1 MSRRLQNLPFVWCVS
16 QMLGVSAYCLCFHKF
31 DVLIK
36 AKPMKIKVVLYH
48 LRAIMLCKFFD
59 ILLKYNIHTG
69 KKMHINVSSVNFYQ
83 MNLILCIQGQE
94 LEHYC
99 TQKSLGQITIQTPK
113 ATTFLTSNS
122 MNLFSYFCVLY
133 KWNYTVNIL
142 FCLTSFEQHDV
153 CESNPCCWV

>member
-1 MSRRLQNLPFVWCVS
+1 
-16 QMLGVSAYCLCFHKF
+16 
-31 DVLIK
+31 
-36 AKPMKIKVVLYH
+36 MKIKVVLYH

-69 KKMHINVSSVNFYQ
+69 KKMRINVSSVNFYQ

-153 CESNPCCWV
+153 CESNPCCWVQLQLIHSRYCIALRCLNVSLFIYSFYLSKHLNSF